1 MNTHIK
7 TIALFICAS
16 AALTTYGQAIPL
28 TAKVHQTEQVFMNGQ
43 LVRTHTRDGI
53 FLRTSTGVILKQWT
67 LIDGKRPTGEPGYGV
82 LSDTQ
87 KGVIYSVDYVRQA
100 AYLHPSFATSQ
111 NQKPQQST
119 KNPESNAPER
129 GSFEGLS
136 CTYKAVYVH
145 ANGATTN
152 AGRDCRSDA
161 YGIDLS
167 QEVTFPAP
175 MYPAPYSKVS
185 EQLTDIQIGA
195 EPDQKLFDLQ
205 GFTVYRPD
213 EKK

>member
-1 MNTHIK
+1 M
-7 TIALFICAS
+7 
-16 AALTTYGQAIPL
+16 
-28 TAKVHQTEQVFMNGQ
+28 
-43 LVRTHTRDGI
+43 
-53 FLRTSTGVILKQWT
+53 ILKQWT

-136 CTYKAVYVH
+136 CPYKAVYVH

-152 AGRDCRSDA
+152 AGRDCRSEPTA
-161 YGIDLS
+161 SIL
-167 QEVTFPAP
+167 VKRLRFP
-175 MYPAPYSKVS
+175 
-185 EQLTDIQIGA
+185 
-195 EPDQKLFDLQ
+195 LQ
-205 GFTVYRPD
+205 
-213 EKK
+213 